1 MNDFASRKKATV
13 SWSIMLK
20 RSRSWIVLF
29 SLICQ
34 PSYFGMKEPAWSM
47 EVTPQLDPGERNDDC
62 SLITNDLR
70 FSHRD
75 SNHQDQYRGV
85 WLHDR

>member
-1 MNDFASRKKATV
+1 
-13 SWSIMLK
+13 
-20 RSRSWIVLF
+20 
-29 SLICQ
+29 
-34 PSYFGMKEPAWSM
+34 MKEPAWSM